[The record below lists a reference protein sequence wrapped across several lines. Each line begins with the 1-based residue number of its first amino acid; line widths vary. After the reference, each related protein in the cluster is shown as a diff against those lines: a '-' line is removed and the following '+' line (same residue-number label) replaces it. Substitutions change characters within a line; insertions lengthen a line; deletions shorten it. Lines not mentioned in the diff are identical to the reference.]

1 MSIHKELSY
10 DQKIERVKGIQF
22 SVLSPDDIVKGSVVE
37 VTKTDTYAGNEPVPN
52 GLFDPRMGI
61 LEHNSF
67 CRTCEQKKTFCP
79 GHFGHI
85 KLARPVYH
93 PMFYETT
100 RKLLKC
106 ICYRCSRL
114 LISPTQSTDDFK
126 EHMRKILLIKN
137 HQKRWEQIFKLCN
150 NNSKIKKC
158 GDDGA
163 PGCGAKQP
171 SRYVKEGTLKIM
183 AEWKETNVETI
194 KKEFT
199 ADDTLTILQRVT
211 EGDME
216 ILGFNPKFNRPEWMI
231 CTVLPVPPPPVRPSI
246 IEENGQRREDDL
258 THKLCDI
265 IKTNN
270 QLRSRLE
277 KPNANEE
284 HLAVITGAL
293 QYHIATL
300 IDNQMPGIPPAQQR
314 NGRKLK
320 SVADRLKKKEGRIR
334 GNLNGK
340 RVDQSARSVITP
352 DPYISLD
359 QLGVPIKIAMNLT
372 FRETVNRYNI
382 DEMKKLVRNGPEI
395 WPGAKEVC
403 KREDGKTYTLKY
415 GNREKIAE
423 DLVEGD
429 VVNRHLR
436 DDDYVLFNRQP
447 SLHKMSMMCHRVK
460 VMPYQTFRLNVLV
473 TSPYNADFDGDEMN
487 LHMPQSIQTMSELKD
502 FASVPYHIIGPK
514 DGKPIIEVVQD
525 TMVGSF
531 RLTKDHV
538 RITDKTFAN
547 LQMVNSYFNG
557 VLPKPADKATHQYT
571 GLQAS
576 SQIFPPGFHL
586 ELKNK
591 LKEKVIIQNGVHKS
605 GILDKNIFHSMSTGV
620 LPVIYHDY
628 SPFEVRRYLDNLQR
642 LICRWLLTSGFSV
655 GISDLVVDHST
666 QDKIKLIISSMKT
679 KAYEEL
685 EKVRQG
691 LMENNSIQNN
701 QDYFE
706 QKLIGILNGA
716 TGDIEKNGLESVHHI
731 YNRMMNMVQS
741 GSKGKPT
748 NVAQMI
754 ACVGQQNVDGKRVAY
769 GFTDRTLPHYCK
781 YDDGPEARGFV
792 GNSFISG
799 LTPQEM
805 FFHAMGGREGLI
817 DTAVKSVTGDTPIIV
832 IENGKARDVDIGD
845 WIDKF
850 MDTYP
855 NEIEV
860 EEHRPDL
867 EFLRIDD
874 KVEVYIPTGDGKG
887 KVTWELLTAVT
898 RHDPTESVYEVETA
912 GGRKMTVADS
922 ESLLIWNEDKQ
933 EYIKKHSSMVCEG
946 DFTPVVMNLPG
957 APEPVKYL
965 DMSVYFPK
973 TEYVHGSEFSKCVAL
988 MREAQGDKFHIP
1000 RGWYEENNGK
1010 TFTLPYTCKAR
1021 VQRVIVRS
1029 NIKNMRMGC
1038 IYPYHATREHSHLPD
1053 KFELDYENG
1062 VFVGLYLADGCFHEL
1077 SGTISI
1083 SKDDLSVQKFVTQW
1097 FDKYGI
1103 THRID
1108 VCKKEIGTSTSV
1120 IGSSTLFARF
1130 FKELVGHGARNKY
1143 IPDVA
1148 YNAPLDFVKGLLSG
1162 YFSGD
1167 GCIHGGAVTSDSV
1180 SRPLTEGISFLC
1192 SRVGV
1197 FGKISTK
1204 QLKSN
1209 NLGTIDIAPIHTLSI
1224 RAQWAQQF
1232 AKEIDLIHDEKNRK
1246 LKEMKFADEHRNFKE
1261 MNDTVMD
1268 PIVRI
1273 TKKSSK
1279 DVCAKMYDVTVPS
1292 TLNFVTRNGTNLSD
1306 TSETGYI
1313 QRRLVKAMED
1323 SKVYYDQTVRNANES
1338 IVQFLY
1344 GEDGMEGTK
1353 IEAQN
1358 LSYIDQDIMDIEK
1371 YHRMYFDED
1380 LKFYLTEKVF
1390 NDTMKDKKTRTRCEA
1405 HFNQLLEDRL
1415 FLIEKVF
1422 KNQKTDRITY
1432 PIPFERLIKNAV
1444 HRMKDMG
1451 LESLPS
1457 NLHPGYVM
1465 DQIEELIDGKTSL
1478 RVVNT
1483 HQGMK
1488 FLHVLLRLY
1497 LSPKPM
1503 IYKYHMQ
1510 KETFDW
1516 IISEVR
1522 RYFKEAIC
1530 NAGEMVGIIAAQSL
1544 GEPATQ
1550 LSASK
1555 STKIRIISC
1564 KDKVEISHTGEIG
1577 EFIDLLLEANAD
1589 EVIDLGNDSTA
1600 LYLRDDYYIVGVSND
1615 EKTSWRRILEVSRHP
1630 AHGGMVTVKT
1640 RSGRK
1645 TTATLS
1651 HSFLKRTKEGSI
1663 VPIEGSNLKLGDR
1676 IPVTRY
1682 IPTIENPLTT
1692 TKINRQTYTLDKDF
1706 GWIIG
1711 AYLADG
1717 CAHTTV
1723 QISKVDPAFEKRL
1736 REFALAHGFTLR
1748 VYTKCVKST
1757 FEDPRYA
1764 HKYYDGKNMSIGGAG
1779 AGVLANWFIE
1789 HFETGSYK
1797 KRIPA
1802 WVYASNKEFIAGIV
1816 SGYFDGDG
1824 NVNVEKQMIR
1834 CHSVNEGLIED
1845 ISILLNY
1852 CGVFATKLIEKR
1864 KQDKANLFHVLSVSK
1879 KYAQLY
1885 KDTIGFSIEHKA
1897 AALDEIIQYNDR
1909 DDVHSV
1915 QDMVDQIPECGES
1928 IAYIGARL
1936 KLPGQSRNY
1945 KRWLNKKA
1953 IGRRTLEKY
1962 IALFKATNDLY
1973 GNLPDVNAH
1982 ITILEQAVNSNI
1994 IWDEIIELEYLP
2006 DPEEYVYDFTVP
2018 GNDSFMVDNGVL
2030 VHNTLDSFHVSGT
2043 AAAVK
2048 ATSGVPR
2055 LKELLSVSR
2064 NIKTPTLQ
2072 IYLKPDISSTIE
2084 PTEDNDGKVDDVR
2097 VYEAKERT
2105 LKVLKHLEI
2114 TRLVDL
2120 LDSTEIF
2127 WDPPGQKGLQTNI
2140 EQDDKL
2146 LAVYREFT
2154 KLDSSK
2160 CRSSSPWV
2168 LRLCIDKTKL
2178 YRANLTMI
2186 DVYMRIYQSY
2196 GNTLECLFSD
2206 DNDAELIFQ
2215 MRVNENALKD
2225 VESEDMV
2232 AALKA
2237 IEYNIVHTIL
2247 LKGVAK
2253 INKVSMRPYNHV
2265 DYNKEKQ
2272 QFEKINEWILDTD
2285 GSNLIEIMANIN
2297 VDPYRTFTNDI
2308 YEIYN
2313 VLGIEAARNALS
2325 NEIMEVIKESSV
2337 NFRHLSL
2344 LIDTMT
2350 CKGALMSIDRHGIN
2364 RGDVGPLAKSSFE
2377 ETTDMLIKAS
2387 IFSEYDRING
2397 VSANIMLGQLPPCG
2411 TGDSEILLDEQ
2422 EYISMVKDRINY
2434 VPDMNEVASDPCQVE
2449 ALKFQVPSYDKK
2461 HKTMTT
2467 EMPEITFV

>member
-1 MSIHKELSY
+1 MKLMTNKIDLKNLGVNQNKVIMSIHKELSY

-22 SVLSPDDIVKGSVVE
+22 SVLSPNEIVKGSVVE
-37 VTKTDTYAGNEPVPN
+37 VTKTDTYAGNEPVPG

-85 KLARPVYH
+85 TLARPVYH

-106 ICYRCSRL
+106 VCFRCSRL

-126 EHMRKILLIKN
+126 EIMRKILLIKN

-171 SRYVKEGTLKIM
+171 GRYVKEGTLKIM
-183 AEWKETNVETI
+183 AEWKEANIETV
-194 KKEFT
+194 KREFT
-199 ADDTLTILQRVT
+199 AEDVLTILQRMT
-211 EGDME
+211 EADME
-216 ILGFNPKFNRPEWMI
+216 VLGFNPKFNRPEWMI

-270 QLRSRLE
+270 QLRTRLE

-320 SVADRLKKKEGRIR
+320 SVSDRLKKKEGRIR

-359 QLGVPIKIAMNLT
+359 QLGVPIEVAMNLT
-372 FRETVNRYNI
+372 FRETVNRYNME
-382 DEMKKLVRNGPEI
+382 EMKKIVINGPDM

-429 VVNRHLR
+429 VINRHLR

-460 VMPYQTFRLNVLV
+460 VMPFKTFRLNVLV

-531 RLTKDHV
+531 RITKDHV
-538 RITDKTFAN
+538 RIRDKTFAN

-557 VLPKPADKATHQYT
+557 ILPKPHDKHTREYS

-591 LKEKVIIQNGVHKS
+591 LGEKVVVKNSQHTS
-605 GILDKNIFHSMSTGV
+605 GILDKTIFHGMSTGV

-655 GISDLVVDHST
+655 GISDLVVDNGT
-666 QDKIKLIISSMKT
+666 MDKIKNIISSMKT
-679 KAYEEL
+679 KAYEEI

-706 QKLIGILNGA
+706 QQLIGILNGA
-716 TGDIEKNGLESVHHI
+716 TGDIEKNGLESVHHLF
-731 YNRMMNMVQS
+731 NRMMNMVQS

-748 NVAQMI
+748 NVAQMV

-832 IENGKARDVDIGD
+832 IENGKARDVKIGD
-845 WIDKF
+845 WIDQY
-850 MDTYP
+850 METYP
-855 NEIEV
+855 RDIVV
-860 EEHRPDL
+860 EDDRPDL
-867 EFLRIDD
+867 EFLKIDD
-874 KVEVYIPTGDGKG
+874 KMEVYIPTGDGKG
-887 KVTWELLTAVT
+887 KVTWGLLTAVT
-898 RHDPTESVYEVETA
+898 RHDPTESIYEIETS
-912 GGRKMTVADS
+912 GGRTMTIADS
-922 ESLLIWNEDKQ
+922 ETLLIWNEDKQ
-933 EYIKKHSSMVCEG
+933 EYIKKHSSLVCEG
-946 DFTPVVMNLPG
+946 DFIPVVMNLPTPLNP
-957 APEPVKYL
+957 AKYI
-965 DMSVYFPK
+965 DMSDYFPK
-973 TEYVHGSEFSKCVAL
+973 THYVYGTEFNKCVEL
-988 MREAQGDKFHIP
+988 MKEAQGDKFHIP
-1000 RGWYEENNGK
+1000 QGWYEENNGK
-1010 TFTLPYTCKAR
+1010 TFTLPYISKAR
-1021 VQRVIVRS
+1021 VQRVLVRS
-1029 NIKNMRMGC
+1029 NTENIKEGC

-1062 VFVGLYLADGCFHEL
+1062 VFVGLYLADGCFHEK
-1077 SGTISI
+1077 SGTIAI
-1083 SKDDLSVQKFVTQW
+1083 TKDDVSVQNFVKKW
-1097 FDKYGI
+1097 FDKFNI
-1103 THRID
+1103 TYRID
-1108 VCKKEIGTSTSV
+1108 VSHKERGTTTSIIGN
-1120 IGSSTLFARF
+1120 STLFARF
-1130 FKELVGHGARNKY
+1130 FKELVGHGSRNKH

-1162 YFSGD
+1162 YISGD
-1167 GCIHGGAVTSDSV
+1167 GCICDGAITTSSA
-1180 SRPLTEGISFLC
+1180 SQALTEGISFLC
-1192 SRVGV
+1192 SR
-1197 FGKISTK
+1197 FGIFSKMSTK

-1209 NLGTIDIAPIHTLSI
+1209 NFNTQNIAPSYTLSI
-1224 RAQWAQQF
+1224 RAQWAQLF
-1232 AKEIDLIHDEKNRK
+1232 AKEMDLIHDEKNRK
-1246 LKEMKFADEHRNFKE
+1246 LKEMKFAEKHRNFNE

-1268 PIVRI
+1268 TIVRI
-1273 TKKSSK
+1273 TEKSSK
-1279 DVCAKMYDVTVPS
+1279 DVCTKMYDVTVPS
-1292 TLNFVTRNGTNLSD
+1292 TLNFVTRNGVNLYD

-1323 SKVYYDQTVRNANES
+1323 SKIYYDQTVRNANES
-1338 IVQFLY
+1338 IVQFIY

-1353 IEAQN
+1353 IEAQKLN
-1358 LSYIDQDIMDIEK
+1358 YIDMDLMEIEK
-1371 YHRMYFDED
+1371 HHRVYLEED
-1380 LKFYLTEKVF
+1380 LKMYMTEKVF
-1390 NDTMKDKKTRTRCEA
+1390 KDVMKDKDIRKRCEE
-1405 HFNQLLEDRL
+1405 HFQKLVDDRL

-1422 KNQKTDRITY
+1422 KNQKMDRITY
-1432 PIPFERLIKNAV
+1432 PIPFERLIKTAV
-1444 HRMKDMG
+1444 HRMKDLG
-1451 LESLPS
+1451 LDTLPS
-1457 NLHPGYVM
+1457 NLHPGYVL
-1465 DQIEELIDGKTSL
+1465 DQIDELIKDLTI
-1478 RVVNT
+1478 VNT
-1483 HQGMK
+1483 VQGMK
-1488 FLHVLLRLY
+1488 FLHILLRLY

-1516 IISEVR
+1516 IVSEVR
-1522 RYFKEAIC
+1522 RYFKEAVAH
-1530 NAGEMVGIIAAQSL
+1530 AGEMVGIIAAQSL

-1550 LSASK
+1550 L
-1555 STKIRIISC
+1555 
-1564 KDKVEISHTGEIG
+1564 
-1577 EFIDLLLEANAD
+1577 
-1589 EVIDLGNDSTA
+1589 
-1600 LYLRDDYYIVGVSND
+1600 
-1615 EKTSWRRILEVSRHP
+1615 
-1630 AHGGMVTVKT
+1630 
-1640 RSGRK
+1640 
-1645 TTATLS
+1645 
-1651 HSFLKRTKEGSI
+1651 
-1663 VPIEGSNLKLGDR
+1663 
-1676 IPVTRY
+1676 
-1682 IPTIENPLTT
+1682 
-1692 TKINRQTYTLDKDF
+1692 
-1706 GWIIG
+1706 
-1711 AYLADG
+1711 
-1717 CAHTTV
+1717 
-1723 QISKVDPAFEKRL
+1723 
-1736 REFALAHGFTLR
+1736 
-1748 VYTKCVKST
+1748 
-1757 FEDPRYA
+1757 
-1764 HKYYDGKNMSIGGAG
+1764 
-1779 AGVLANWFIE
+1779 
-1789 HFETGSYK
+1789 
-1797 KRIPA
+1797 
-1802 WVYASNKEFIAGIV
+1802 
-1816 SGYFDGDG
+1816 
-1824 NVNVEKQMIR
+1824 
-1834 CHSVNEGLIED
+1834 
-1845 ISILLNY
+1845 
-1852 CGVFATKLIEKR
+1852 
-1864 KQDKANLFHVLSVSK
+1864 
-1879 KYAQLY
+1879 
-1885 KDTIGFSIEHKA
+1885 
-1897 AALDEIIQYNDR
+1897 
-1909 DDVHSV
+1909 
-1915 QDMVDQIPECGES
+1915 
-1928 IAYIGARL
+1928 
-1936 KLPGQSRNY
+1936 
-1945 KRWLNKKA
+1945 
-1953 IGRRTLEKY
+1953 
-1962 IALFKATNDLY
+1962 
-1973 GNLPDVNAH
+1973 
-1982 ITILEQAVNSNI
+1982 
-1994 IWDEIIELEYLP
+1994 
-2006 DPEEYVYDFTVP
+2006 
-2018 GNDSFMVDNGVL
+2018 
-2030 VHNTLDSFHVSGT
+2030 TLDSFHVSGT

-2072 IYLKPDISSTIE
+2072 IYLKSDISQTIDAVE
-2084 PTEDNDGKVDDVR
+2084 NDKGEVTDPR
-2097 VYEAKERT
+2097 IYEAKDRT
-2105 LKVLKHLEI
+2105 HKVLKQLEI
-2114 TRLVDL
+2114 TKLVNL

-2140 EQDDKL
+2140 EEDDKY
-2146 LAVYREFT
+2146 LAIYREFT
-2154 KLDSSK
+2154 NLDSSK

-2168 LRLCIDKTKL
+2168 LRMRLDKIKVH
-2178 YRANLTMI
+2178 RANLTMMDI
-2186 DVYMRIYQSY
+2186 YMKIYQSY

-2206 DNDAELIFQ
+2206 DNDDQLIFH
-2215 MRVNENALKD
+2215 MRVHENALKD
-2225 VESEDMV
+2225 IENEDMV

-2247 LKGVAK
+2247 LKGIIK
-2253 INKVSMRPYNHV
+2253 INKVSMRPYNHI
-2265 DYNKEKQ
+2265 DYNKDKQ
-2272 QFEKINEWILDTD
+2272 QFEKIHEWMLDTD
-2285 GSNLIEIMANIN
+2285 GSNLVEIMANPN

-2308 YEIYN
+2308 YEIFN
-2313 VLGIEAARNALS
+2313 TLGIEAARNALS

-2422 EYISMVKDRINY
+2422 EYISLIKDRINY
-2434 VPDMNEVASDPCQVE
+2434 VPEIGEEADIGCQVD
-2449 ALKFQVPSYDKK
+2449 ALKFNIPNIEK
-2461 HKTMTT
+2461 HKKQIKT
-2467 EMPEITFV
+2467 EMPDITFV